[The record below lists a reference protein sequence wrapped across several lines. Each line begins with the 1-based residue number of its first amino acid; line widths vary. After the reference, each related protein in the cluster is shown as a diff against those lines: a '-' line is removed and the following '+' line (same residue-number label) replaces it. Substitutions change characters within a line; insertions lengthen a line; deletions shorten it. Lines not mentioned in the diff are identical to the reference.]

1 MSSNLFCFFRKKLHV
16 EGFLCILLLE
26 LKSEVKIMNIGK
38 NIKTRRATLG
48 LTLEEVAKIVGVS
61 RQTIQRYESGV
72 IASIP
77 SDRIEKLAQ
86 ALSTTPAFIMF
97 GNKVAPPHK
106 AGVRIPVL
114 GRVAAGIPI
123 EAIEDVEDWEE
134 IPESMA
140 KNGEYFALK
149 IKGKSMEPRIIE
161 GDVVIVK
168 KQSYINSGDVAIVLV
183 NGDDAT
189 IKQVTKSETGITLIG
204 WNPLVFPPQVYS
216 NDQIKNL
223 PIQIL
228 GKVVEIRGKL

>member
-1 MSSNLFCFFRKKLHV
+1 
-16 EGFLCILLLE
+16 
-26 LKSEVKIMNIGK
+26 MNIGK
-38 NIKTRRATLG
+38 NIKTRRTDLG

-86 ALSTTPAFIMF
+86 ALNTTPAFVMF
-97 GNKVAPPHK
+97 GNRVAPPHK
-106 AGVRIPVL
+106 KGTRIPVL

-140 KNGEYFALK
+140 KNGEYFALR
-149 IKGKSMEPRIIE
+149 IKGESMSPKLQP

-168 KQSYINSGDVAIVLV
+168 KQNDVDTGDTAIVLV
-183 NGDDAT
+183 NGNDAT
-189 IKQVTKSETGITLIG
+189 VKQIKKTETGIM
-204 WNPLVFPPQVYS
+204 LVGLNVEVYQPHFYS
-216 NDQIKNL
+216 NKEIEEL
-223 PIQIL
+223 PVKII
-228 GKVVEIRGKL
+228 GKVVESRHTW